1 MIRQSASK
9 EPTPSSAY
17 TTLNGVIWVYPHV
30 ALVLLVPQVFA
41 FADPLMVTAS
51 VLIAALVLHPLR
63 RRASRAAMRRFNHPS
78 QPRRAAIIRRRAHGP
93 SRDSSATCASRW
105 RCRS

>member
-9 EPTPSSAY
+9 GQSPSAAY
-17 TTLNGVIWVYPHV
+17 TTLNGVIWVIYV

-41 FADPLMVTAS
+41 FADPLIVLIVTAS

-63 RRASRAAMRRFNHPS
+63 RRASRAAMRRFNH
-78 QPRRAAIIRRRAHGP
+78 R
-93 SRDSSATCASRW
+93 
-105 RCRS
+105 

>member
-9 EPTPSSAY
+9 EPSPSAAY
-17 TTLNGVIWVYPHV
+17 TTLNGVIWVIYV

-41 FADPLMVTAS
+41 FADPLIVLIVTAS

-63 RRASRAAMRRFNHPS
+63 RRASRAAMRRFNH
-78 QPRRAAIIRRRAHGP
+78 R
-93 SRDSSATCASRW
+93 
-105 RCRS
+105 

>member
-9 EPTPSSAY
+9 EPTPAAAY
-17 TTLNGVIWVYPHV
+17 TTLNGVIWVIYV

-63 RRASRAAMRRFNHPS
+63 RRASRAAMRRFNHL
-78 QPRRAAIIRRRAHGP
+78 
-93 SRDSSATCASRW
+93 
-105 RCRS
+105 

>member
-9 EPTPSSAY
+9 EPTQSAAY
-17 TTLNGVIWVYPHV
+17 PTLNGVIWVIYV

-41 FADPLMVTAS
+41 FADPLMVTAP

-63 RRASRAAMRRFNHPS
+63 RRASRAAMRRFNH
-78 QPRRAAIIRRRAHGP
+78 
-93 SRDSSATCASRW
+93 C
-105 RCRS
+105 

>member
-9 EPTPSSAY
+9 EPTPSAAY
-17 TTLNGVIWVYPHV
+17 TTLNGVIWVIYV

-63 RRASRAAMRRFNHPS
+63 RRASRAAMRRFN
-78 QPRRAAIIRRRAHGP
+78 
-93 SRDSSATCASRW
+93 
-105 RCRS
+105 RC